1 MSALVS
7 VRVLAASGSCLWCAV
22 AGSLTRTTNTQLRDL
37 LTATCAGATVVA
49 LDLRQLKPVGHETTL
64 TMPLPDGPD
73 IVHLLAPEN
82 LRLRQPATEDSRV
95 RWHSE
100 LSTAWRA
107 WSASCA

>member
-7 VRVLAASGSCLWCAV
+7 VRILAISGSCLWCAV
-22 AGSLTRTTNTQLRDL
+22 AGPWTKATNTQLRDL
-37 LTATCAGATVVA
+37 LTASSAGATMVA
-49 LDLRQLKPVGHETTL
+49 LDLRQLKPVGNETTL
-64 TMPLPDGPD
+64 TLPLPDGPD

-82 LRLRQPATEDSRV
+82 LRRCQPATDDSRV

-107 WSASCA
+107 WSASCT